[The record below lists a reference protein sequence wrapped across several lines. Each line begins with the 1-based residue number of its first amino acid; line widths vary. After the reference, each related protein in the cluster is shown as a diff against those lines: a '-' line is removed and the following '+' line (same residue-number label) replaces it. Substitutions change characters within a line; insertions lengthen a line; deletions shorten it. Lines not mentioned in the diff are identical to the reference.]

1 MTTSS
6 KTTLL
11 VALSEGFVFPRIF
24 AEKMDRILG
33 GLADAAVVVVQ
44 DSLSIAQ
51 NYFEECGLPTRVE
64 RAGTRMAAK
73 SLVAACTHVVV
84 FWGGSD
90 LADII
95 YFARLLQKHLRIVPM
110 RITTVRN
117 KKNDEEFDI
126 YIGRGTR
133 WGNPYEI
140 GRGPEGPSREEVIRK
155 YKEHFEA
162 EILSDPER
170 RSALLS
176 LRGYR
181 LGCFCAP
188 LPCHGDVI
196 AAYLNAYVDQEED
209 AAGDSGQE

>member
-1 MTTSS
+1 MTASI

-11 VALSEGFVFPRIF
+11 VALSEGFDFPRIF
-24 AEKMDRILG
+24 AAKMDRIIG
-33 GLADAAVVVVQ
+33 GLADAEVVVVQ
-44 DSLSIAQ
+44 DNLSIAQ
-51 NYFEECGLPTRVE
+51 NYFSERGLLTRVE
-64 RAGTRMAAK
+64 RVSTRMAAK
-73 SLVAACTHVVV
+73 SLVTVCTHVVV
-84 FWGGSD
+84 YWGGND

-95 YFARLLQKHLRIVPM
+95 YFARLLQKHLRIVPL

-117 KKNDEEFDI
+117 KKNVEEFDV

-140 GRGPEGPSREEVIRK
+140 GRGPEGPSRDEVIRK

-162 EILSDPER
+162 DILPDPER
-170 RSALLS
+170 RAALLS

-181 LGCFCAP
+181 LGCFCSP

-196 AAYLNAYVDQEED
+196 AAYLNAYVDQEEMT
-209 AAGDSGQE
+209 GDSGQE

>member
-1 MTTSS
+1 MTASI

-11 VALSEGFVFPRIF
+11 VALSDGFVLPRIF
-24 AEKMDRILG
+24 AAKMDRIIG
-33 GLADAAVVVVQ
+33 GLADAEVMVVQ
-44 DSLSIAQ
+44 DNLSIAK
-51 NYFEECGLPTRVE
+51 NYFSERGLLTRVE
-64 RAGTRMAAK
+64 RVSTRMAAK
-73 SLVAACTHVVV
+73 SLVTVATHVVV
-84 FWGGSD
+84 YWGGND

-95 YFARLLQKHLRIVPM
+95 YFARLLQKHLRIVPL

-117 KKNDEEFDI
+117 KKNDEEFDV

-140 GRGPEGPSREEVIRK
+140 GRGPEGPSRDEVIRK

-162 EILSDPER
+162 DILSDPER
-170 RSALLS
+170 RAALLS

-181 LGCFCAP
+181 LGCFCSP

-196 AAYLNAYVDQEED
+196 AAYLNAYVDQEEMT
-209 AAGDSGQE
+209 GDSGQE